1 MTAEYS
7 PPDPRLDGKVNIQK
21 LELRSAKQQ
30 KANGETTHPELIAA
44 KTNIAVEPDK
54 LRTIQ
59 NEALRLSSFVTRGE
73 IAKLD
78 AFSVLHG
85 CAALYGVNRSCRPDE
100 LERIIN
106 DGLSGRATLP
116 PPVGSPDGAGRQDA
130 RRKDELVT
138 VCAKEIEPKRIEWF
152 WLNRFA
158 RGKVGLL
165 GGHPDEGKSLILTDM
180 LARATRGDD
189 YPCGEGR
196 APIGNVILLTAEDDL
211 NDTVIPRLMAAGAVL
226 GRVHIVKMVKKADG
240 RSRTFSLLTDMEML
254 EQTIVKIGSVVAVG
268 IDPVS
273 AYFGVGKMD
282 SYRTTDVRGVMAPLA
297 TLAQKHNLAIV
308 GTLHFNKNINVTNAM
323 LRFSDSLAFVAAAR
337 HAFVVMKDPDNEG
350 RRLFLKAKNNLA
362 VDSDGLAYSFQA
374 PVVATDATGDLVAPC
389 IAWSS
394 QRVRITATEALA
406 AAIGGN
412 DEPTATD
419 DTVDFLRIALAD
431 GPLPVKEVER
441 QAVEAGLLGEGKPVG
456 QSKPFRNAR
465 KMLGIVT
472 DKGGMREGW
481 TWALPKMP
489 SKAEDAL

>member
-1 MTAEYS
+1 MTADYS
-7 PPDPRLDGKVNIQK
+7 PPDARLSGKVRIDKIELGNTKQK
-21 LELRSAKQQ
+21 N
-30 KANGETTHPELIAA
+30 ANGGAPHLELIAA
-44 KTNIAVEPDK
+44 KANIAVAPDK

-59 NEALRLSSFVTRGE
+59 NEAVRLSSFVARGE
-73 IAKLD
+73 ITQLD
-78 AFSVLHG
+78 AFSVLHE
-85 CAALYGVNRSCRPDE
+85 CAALYAVNRSCQPDE

-106 DGLSGRATLP
+106 NGLSGRETLP
-116 PPVGSPDGAGRQDA
+116 SPAGLAAGRQGA
-130 RRKDELVT
+130 RKDELVT
-138 VCAKEIEPKRIEWF
+138 VCADDIKPKRIEWF
-152 WLNRFA
+152 WPNRFA

-180 LARATRGDD
+180 LARATVGDE

-196 APIGNVILLTAEDDL
+196 APIGNVFLLTAEDDL
-211 NDTVIPRLMAAGAVL
+211 DDTVIPRLMAAGAVL
-226 GRVHIVKMVKKADG
+226 KRVHIVKMVKKADG
-240 RSRTFSLLTDMEML
+240 SGRTFSLLTDLVML
-254 EQTIVKIGSVVAVG
+254 EQTIVRIGNVVAVG

-362 VDSDGLAYSFQA
+362 ANSDGLAYSFQA

-394 QRVRITATEALA
+394 QRVGITATEALA

-419 DTVDFLRIALAD
+419 DAVDFLRKVLAE
-431 GPLPVKEVER
+431 GPLPVKDIER
-441 QAVEAGLLGEGKPVG
+441 QAVEAALLGEGKPIG

-465 KMLGIVT
+465 QALGIIT
-472 DKGGMREGW
+472 DKTGMREGW